1 MRPKKLLSTA
11 AIASSMMAICTSP
24 SHANNG
30 AGGAPTQ
37 PEASGGGELTA
48 FSAWKDIEA
57 FREWRDIE
65 AFREWRDIEAFRSW
79 GEIEAFRE
87 WRDIEAFREWRD
99 IEAFRGWG
107 DIVAFHG
114 WRDIEAFGGGLN
126 AYEAD
131 LSDDWRI
138 LAAMNDPD
146 AMLTAINEIVSKSEA
161 FWGAAVTEKTGL
173 SFDQAFA
180 DKLLAKYGIDL
191 NDKNSLSNLT
201 IADLVYFQFEW
212 NDGLWGFSGMDHI
225 DWWMSATN
233 WNPNITVVQGGG
245 ADTVIGLIDAVTSND
260 VDLRSNTVLWDGS
273 TTAVGGH
280 GGAVA
285 SLMVANHDGQGVMG
299 IAPGASVAAYNPFG
313 VDGKATYE
321 SVTQGILQ
329 VTSAGASVVNMSL
342 GVPGATFDQ
351 GWVDL
356 YSSSD
361 VQAVADSTVFVHA
374 AGNDGVAQTANVDWN
389 TYNKDD
395 ANFLIVGSVGI
406 DGEISSFSN
415 TPGSACI
422 SAWGNCVDTLANHFI
437 VAPGEWILVTDENG
451 GVTRANGTSFAAP
464 FVSGAI
470 ALLHDRWTWLAD
482 HPEETVDI
490 ILSTAT
496 DLGAAGVDE
505 VYGHG
510 MLNIKASQ
518 SPIDWN
524 DAYFYIPHK
533 NKGLKKI
540 KVKDLT
546 TEDISKS
553 KDKVTN
559 IWHTKAGYFVAFE
572 DIGNTYRDFL
582 IPLDNTLVG
591 TYLNLNG
598 VDELFQDYLYDGFV
612 DFVSGQSFNGA
623 PIATPFNMDVSVSYA
638 SLAVGERTENRLDYR
653 AELMGIAQSGTAFR
667 VGQGDG
673 ASRLGFTEGAA
684 MGSSNPINGGANP
697 ILGFASGGVYGSV
710 SMPIAEGMRLSFGA
724 TERKVEQAY
733 DDPMTGERTMIYEDL
748 DTYQSRAVNMA
759 VTNDV
764 TERLS
769 MSVSY
774 TVLNEDNG
782 LLGMQSLDPLG
793 FGQGSMTNAATV
805 GASFKAADDMIIT
818 ANATY
823 AKTHSMDEGAFL
835 AADEVATSAF
845 EIAMVKQGLFSD
857 ADAMR
862 IAFVQPMQVED
873 GALKA
878 TQVEV
883 IDRSTGEIGQ
893 VENSFDFST
902 GERRLAVEARYGARF
917 DEAGLEFSAFA
928 RLEGERGAADFGDLN
943 QLVGGR
949 MALEF

>member
-79 GEIEAFRE
+79 GEIEAFRG

-146 AMLTAINEIVSKSEA
+146 EMLTAINEIVSKSEA

-233 WNPNITVVQGGG
+233 WNPNITVVQGSGRN
-245 ADTVIGLIDAVTSND
+245 TVIGLIDAVTTND
-260 VDLRSNTVLWDGS
+260 VDLQGNTILWDGS
-273 TTAVGGH
+273 TSAVGGH

-299 IAPGASVAAYNPFG
+299 IAPGASVAAYNPFNANG
-313 VDGKATYE
+313 TATYD
-321 SVTQGILQ
+321 SVANGLKQ
-329 VTSAGASVVNMSL
+329 VVGAGASVVNMSL
-342 GVPGATFDQ
+342 GVSGATFDS

-356 YSSSD
+356 YTPND
-361 VQAVADSTVFVHA
+361 IEKLLDDAVFVHA
-374 AGNDGVAQTANVDWN
+374 AGNDGIAQSADVEWNGVDAANL
-389 TYNKDD
+389 
-395 ANFLIVGSVGI
+395 LIVGSIGM

-415 TPGSACI
+415 TPGSACFTKN
-422 SAWGNCVDTLANHFI
+422 GQCVDTLANHFI

-451 GVTRANGTSFAAP
+451 DVTRANGTSFAAP
-464 FVSGAI
+464 IVSGAI
-470 ALLHDRWTWLAD
+470 ALMHGRWPWLAD
-482 HPEETVDI
+482 HPSETVDI

-496 DLGAAGVDE
+496 DLGDPGVDE

-510 MLNIKASQ
+510 LLDIQASQ
-518 SPIDWN
+518 SPVQMDRI
-524 DAYFYIPHK
+524 YLYTKHK
-533 NKGLKKI
+533 NGKLKKYKI
-540 KVKDLT
+540 KDLAHKN
-546 TEDISKS
+546 SK
-553 KDKVTN
+553 KNMWNVPE
-559 IWHTKAGYFVAFE
+559 GFFVAFE
-572 DIGNTYRDFL
+572 DIGDTHRDFL
-582 IPLDNTLVG
+582 IPLDESLVG
-591 TYLNLNG
+591 TYANING
-598 VDELFQDYLYDGFV
+598 VDGFFQDYLYDGFV
-612 DFVSGQSFNGA
+612 AWSSGLGLTGT

-673 ASRLGFTEGAA
+673 ASRLGFTEGTA

-823 AKTHSMDEGAFL
+823 AKTHSMDDGAFL

-878 TQVEV
+878 TQIEV

-928 RLEGERGAADFGDLN
+928 RLEGERGSADFGDLK